1 MRKKY
6 PDKTTGKLKERR
18 YGLRIDDDIEVY
30 IVAGDMLRVV
40 KGRVLNFKDGIQ
52 LIDEDGYYHKV
63 SYDWIT
69 DYKVIKHNRPHPID
83 DPEYKKAPKKSK
95 TTQKP
100 KFDTA
105 YG

>member
-6 PDKTTGKLKERR
+6 PDNTTGKLKERR
-18 YGLRIDDDIEVY
+18 YGLRIDDDIEIF

-52 LIDEDGYYHKV
+52 LMDEDGYYHKI

-83 DPEYKKAPKKSK
+83 DPEYKKTPKKAK
-95 TTQKP
+95 TPQKP
-100 KFDTA
+100 AFDRA